1 MIVKQFSHQICN
13 VNVFNIFK
21 STFFT
26 GVNNIYSCF
35 WKKLQIC
42 QHVKSV
48 NNMFIP
54 KKEKKL
60 SGVKNIFKPKKE
72 KHFFSQVSI
81 PVVFL
86 FTADAKLLLAA
97 LEADPQLRVTL
108 QDSVGKMIIFFTSN
122 VFGTT
127 STCV

>member
-1 MIVKQFSHQICN
+1 M
-13 VNVFNIFK
+13 
-21 STFFT
+21 
-26 GVNNIYSCF
+26 
-35 WKKLQIC
+35 L
-42 QHVKSV
+42 
-48 NNMFIP
+48 IP